1 MISTRPMR
9 LKLCSSDGTIRKEKD
24 FFSGSVAKVVRC
36 KPVVA
41 RGILPPQYGR
51 LSEDETP
58 KKESKAKDGEK
69 PIPF

>member
-9 LKLCSSDGTIRKEKD
+9 LNLCSSDGTIRKEKD
-24 FFSGSVAKVVRC
+24 VFYGSVAKVVRC
-36 KPVVA
+36 KPVIG
-41 RGILPPQYGR
+41 RGILPPPYGR

-58 KKESKAKDGEK
+58 KKESEAKDGEK